1 MPYLSESSQ
10 QKAAAPRTEKL
21 ARYLARCGVDSR
33 RRCEDMIRAGWV
45 RIDGR
50 VVNQPETR
58 IASED
63 HEISVR
69 GKQVTGPPSLRYI
82 ILNKPAGVICTCRPS
97 REKGPTILD
106 LINIP
111 ERVYPA
117 GRLDKDTSGL
127 VLLTNDG
134 ELAQRLTHPSFQKEK
149 EYLIDTRR
157 PLTDEDLDRLRI
169 GVMLEDGRS
178 CFYNIAR
185 VGKRRLRI
193 TLTEGRKRQI
203 RRTLK
208 AIALPISRL
217 HRIRLGT
224 LRLSQLPSGQWRNLD
239 TNEIRKLKT

>member
-1 MPYLSESSQ
+1 MAQRSESSQ
-10 QKAAAPRTEKL
+10 RRTAPKTEKL

-45 RIDGR
+45 RIDGQ

-58 IASED
+58 IASEGL
-63 HEISVR
+63 EISVR
-69 GKQVTGPPSLRYI
+69 GRRITAPSSFRYI

-97 REKGPTILD
+97 REKGPTILN
-106 LINIP
+106 LVNIP

-117 GRLDKDTSGL
+117 GRLDRDTSGL

-134 ELAQRLTHPSFQKEK
+134 ELAQRLTHPSYQKEK

-157 PLTDEDLDRLRI
+157 PLADEDLDRLRR
-169 GVMLEDGRS
+169 GVMLEDGHSRFS
-178 CFYNIAR
+178 SIAR
-185 VGKRRLRI
+185 VGKRRLKV

-203 RRTLK
+203 RRTLN
-208 AIALPISRL
+208 AIGLSIGRL
-217 HRIRLGT
+217 HRIRLGA

-239 TNEIRKLKT
+239 VNEIRRLKT